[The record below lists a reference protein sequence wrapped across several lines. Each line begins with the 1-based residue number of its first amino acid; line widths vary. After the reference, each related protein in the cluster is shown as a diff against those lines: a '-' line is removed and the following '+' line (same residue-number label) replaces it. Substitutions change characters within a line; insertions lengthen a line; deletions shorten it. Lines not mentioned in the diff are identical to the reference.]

1 MHTVSS
7 LSTPSPSSS
16 TSSPIRRIVL
26 GAAAAL
32 GVHTRRAT
40 PAAPVPAPAAPALDD
55 VDGGELTTR
64 LTRLHDDHV
73 ERVNAAVG
81 EGREDLL
88 QALSDSYVEQAMALM
103 TTAGLPPARAAQQQA
118 A

>member
-1 MHTVSS
+1 MTHLSS
-7 LSTPSPSSS
+7 SSPSSS
-16 TSSPIRRIVL
+16 PLRRIVL

-32 GVHTRRAT
+32 GVHTRSAT
-40 PAAPVPAPAAPALDD
+40 SDAPAVTARALEG
-55 VDGGELTTR
+55 VDGIGGGELTAR

-81 EGREDLL
+81 EGREDLV
-88 QALSDSYVEQAMALM
+88 QGLSDSYVEQAMALM
-103 TTAGLPPARAAQQQA
+103 TTAGLPPARAAQQLA

>member
-1 MHTVSS
+1 MSHVSS
-7 LSTPSPSSS
+7 PSS
-16 TSSPIRRIVL
+16 TSSPISRILL
-26 GAAAAL
+26 GAATAL
-32 GVHTRRAT
+32 GLHTRTAT
-40 PAAPVPAPAAPALDD
+40 TDATAPSLQAPALDA
-55 VDGGELTTR
+55 VDGGELTVR

-88 QALSDSYVEQAMALM
+88 QELSDSYVEQAMALM
-103 TTAGLPPARAAQQQA
+103 TAAGLPPARAAQQLA

>member
-1 MHTVSS
+1 VTHLSS
-7 LSTPSPSSS
+7 PSPSP
-16 TSSPIRRIVL
+16 SPLRRIVL

-32 GVHTRRAT
+32 GAHTRSAT
-40 PAAPVPAPAAPALDD
+40 PDVPAPALTAPALDA
-55 VDGGELTTR
+55 VDGGELTAR

-81 EGREDLL
+81 EGREDLV
-88 QALSDSYVEQAMALM
+88 QELSDSYVEQAMALM
-103 TTAGLPPARAAQQQA
+103 TTAGLPPARAAQQLA

>member
-1 MHTVSS
+1 MSPLSS
-7 LSTPSPSSS
+7 TSPSS
-16 TSSPIRRIVL
+16 PVRRIVL

-32 GVHTRRAT
+32 GVHSRSAT
-40 PAAPVPAPAAPALDD
+40 PAAPAPAPTAPAPDA
-55 VDGGELTTR
+55 VDGGELSAR

-81 EGREDLL
+81 EGREDML
-88 QALSDSYVEQAMALM
+88 QELSDSYVEQAMTLM
-103 TTAGLPPARAAQQQA
+103 TTAGLPPARAAEQLA

>member
-1 MHTVSS
+1 VSH
-7 LSTPSPSSS
+7 LNSPSSA
-16 TSSPIRRIVL
+16 TTSPIRRIVL

-32 GVHTRRAT
+32 GLHTSSTAPGT
-40 PAAPVPAPAAPALDD
+40 PAAAPTAPEL
-55 VDGGELTTR
+55 DGGELTAR
-64 LTRLHDDHV
+64 LAQLHDDHV

-88 QALSDSYVEQAMALM
+88 QELSDSYVEQAMTLM
-103 TTAGLPPARAAQQQA
+103 TAAGLPPARAAHQLA